1 MLQLTPFIILFIFS
15 TFLSNLFR
23 LDFIRSLLI
32 NILIV
37 TYFLY
42 FFSKIDYLVLGNY
55 ILIALSIIILI
66 YLIYNYKELKHV
78 DFYNLLF
85 ILITSILLILYSKNL
100 FLYKF
105 DDFTEYGIISKLVF
119 TENNNPININ
129 YLDKGS
135 HSKINI
141 LSFFQ
146 YFFLKNSSEVFSE
159 KIALMANNFFKV
171 VLILNIINFT
181 KYNASK
187 KLLLFI
193 FTYFL
198 IYTLSTSFDR
208 LYVDSILGLIIANLF
223 LISFKKKI
231 QNVDYIIFCLL
242 IIHITS
248 MKFSGVI
255 VLLGIS
261 IIFITI
267 SVLSKDYKKV
277 IVVSLAIIFS
287 YSINQFHHKD
297 VSNFIK
303 FKFKKDKFKVY
314 KDKFKVYED
323 DVIYT
328 HREQFYNLQREF
340 SDGTTFK
347 LYSRYKNKD
356 INYINSKED
365 LKNLFTTQLSKITSD
380 GIYHAKT
387 FLIINKLFEV
397 GNINLK
403 FIEIPLNLWIWI
415 ILIIMLSIIINRE
428 KDNPYLNFTTFMYI
442 NFILCYFIVLVIWSI
457 RNKLLNE
464 DFTIESS
471 WHRHLGSLI
480 LGYILF
486 LIIKYLQKINLST
499 FGFIIIITICLQLTL
514 PNSIKNF
521 LPYSQI
527 MKFKFWNYSKN
538 MRTDIRKIANN
549 IRSEI
554 PEYSKL
560 IVIQED
566 MYKGYFFPVLNY
578 ELIKINMLRQD
589 NHRIN
594 DFISKI
600 DNERNPLNNTYLLI
614 SQNQNLSEY
623 LTMIDIKTE
632 KIISKNGYDLYEI
645 IF

>member
-15 TFLSNLFR
+15 TFLSKLLR
-23 LDFIRSLLI
+23 LDFIKSLLI
-32 NILIV
+32 NILII

-42 FFSKIDYLVLGNY
+42 FFSKFDYLVLGNY
-55 ILIALSIIILI
+55 ILITISLIILF
-66 YLIYNYKELKHV
+66 YLIYNYKELKQN
-78 DFYNLLF
+78 DYYNLLF

-159 KIALMANNFFKV
+159 KIALIANNFFKV

-181 KYNASK
+181 KYKASK

-267 SVLSKDYKKV
+267 SVLSKDHKKIIFV
-277 IVVSLAIIFS
+277 FLAIILS
-287 YSINQFHHKD
+287 YLINQFHHKD
-297 VSNFIK
+297 TSNFIK
-303 FKFKKDKFKVY
+303 IKKDKLNEV
-314 KDKFKVYED
+314 DIV
-323 DVIYT
+323 YT

-340 SDGTTFK
+340 SDSTTFK

-365 LKNLFTTQLSKITSD
+365 LKNLFTKQLSKITSD

-387 FLIINKLFEV
+387 FLIINKLFELS
-397 GNINLK
+397 NINLK

-415 ILIIMLSIIINRE
+415 ILIILLSIIINRE

-442 NFILCYFIVLVIWSI
+442 NFILCYFIVLIIWSI
-457 RNKLLNE
+457 RNGLLNE

-566 MYKGYFFPVLNY
+566 KYKGYFFPVLNY

-589 NHRIN
+589 NYRIN

-623 LTMIDIKTE
+623 LTMINIKTE
-632 KIISKNGYDLYEI
+632 KIFSKNGYDLYKI